1 MTKFLLI
8 FTSFMINGDIL
19 HKNLS
24 YFSFSTE
31 LECRSVE
38 LVTMGK
44 NDRQNCQARFTAF
57 PNNNAEEISKTL
69 DTREDV

>member
-8 FTSFMINGDIL
+8 FTSFMIDGDIL
-19 HKNLS
+19 HKAQN

-31 LECRSVE
+31 LECRTVE

-44 NDRQNCQARFTAF
+44 NDQQNCKANFTAF
-57 PNNNAEEISKTL
+57 TNNKTEEIIKGLASQ
-69 DTREDV
+69 EDV

>member
-44 NDRQNCQARFTAF
+44 NDRQNCKSNFTAF
-57 PNNNAEEISKTL
+57 TNNKTEEIIKSL
-69 DTREDV
+69 ASQEDV